1 MLNEAI
7 FSRSG
12 DFPGPHADA
21 WQVHFRDLV
30 GSGFVRLLTNKGG
43 KPTPRGF
50 LLFDHAGG
58 TVKSSIGGA
67 ENDDQFYFR
76 R

>member
-1 MLNEAI
+1 
-7 FSRSG
+7 
-12 DFPGPHADA
+12 
-21 WQVHFRDLV
+21 
-30 GSGFVRLLTNKGG
+30 VRLLTNKGG
-43 KPTPRGF
+43 KLTPRGF
-50 LLFDHAGG
+50 LLFDHAVG